1 VNGQSGLKGQQIEQF
16 SVSVVFWR
24 QAIDAGVRRIFIVV
38 STNAKVGIATF
49 TTFLDLLNF
58 EDSKATRWF
67 GSEALL
73 VEVMKDAAQLRQQ
86 WCGMVLAMIDGKKRF
101 RFPEL
106 ESEGAMGPGKEAK
119 VASASGPR

>member
-16 SVSVVFWR
+16 SVSVVFCR

-38 STNAKVGIATF
+38 LTTNAKVGIATF

-58 EDSKATRWF
+58 EDGKAARWF
-67 GSEALL
+67 GGEALL

-86 WCGMVLAMIDGKKRF
+86 
-101 RFPEL
+101 
-106 ESEGAMGPGKEAK
+106 
-119 VASASGPR
+119 